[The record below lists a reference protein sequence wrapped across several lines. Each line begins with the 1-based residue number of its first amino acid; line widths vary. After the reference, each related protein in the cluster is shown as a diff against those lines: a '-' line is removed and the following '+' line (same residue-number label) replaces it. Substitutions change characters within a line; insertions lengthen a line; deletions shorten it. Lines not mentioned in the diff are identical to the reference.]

1 MLASNSKN
9 LQVLDCRDLDA
20 VNEDEE
26 VNAALVVPGS
36 EQSDPRLGLG
46 DEQASI
52 LEPGVQRLEA
62 GVKPVKMG
70 WILSYL
76 WQ

>member
-36 EQSDPRLGLG
+36 EQSDPRLVLG
-46 DEQASI
+46 DEQAS
-52 LEPGVQRLEA
+52 
-62 GVKPVKMG
+62 KPVKRG

>member
-1 MLASNSKN
+1 MLASNSQN

-46 DEQASI
+46 DEQAS
-52 LEPGVQRLEA
+52 
-62 GVKPVKMG
+62 KPVKRG